1 MKNQTLI
8 MTSPESICWL
18 LNVRGFDLPHTP
30 LVLSRLIVSSKEIV
44 FYVNKKKIPKKI
56 KFNFDLIIKD
66 ISDFDKD
73 LSNYKNLKLL
83 IENQVSYYIF
93 NTLKKNNSLEVE
105 NDICKKLKAIKNP
118 VEILCSENAH
128 IQDGLALVKFFYWI
142 EKNIKNK
149 ISEFDAAKKLESFR
163 KEGKDFF
170 L

>member
-1 MKNQTLI
+1 MLIKKNT
-8 MTSPESICWL
+8 
-18 LNVRGFDLPHTP
+18 
-30 LVLSRLIVSSKEIV
+30 
-44 FYVNKKKIPKKI
+44 KKI

-73 LSNYKNLKLL
+73 LSNYKNSKLL

-93 NTLKKNNSLEVE
+93 NTLKNNSLEVE

-118 VEILCSENAH
+118 TEILCSENAH
-128 IQDGLALVKFFYWI
+128 IQDGLALVKVFYWI